1 MSKATRPHSEPLHT
15 GQLHTGQLHS
25 GLPPLDLSGRPV
37 SYYEF
42 WPPLVFYFPMFVY
55 WAWLG
60 LRHGGLGLPTVANPL
75 FPVGGVIGESKLG
88 VLDTVS
94 GTARDAIAAYTGV
107 PSHAHPVAIF
117 EEAKARMAEKGLAY
131 PVVAKPDIGSR
142 GAGVR
147 LVKSDADLR
156 HYVEMFPTDQ
166 TFILQDFVP
175 YEAEAGVFYV
185 RMPDEERGELF
196 SLTLKYFP
204 YVVGDGHSSLR
215 ELIERDPRAGR
226 LTRLYLPRHSEHL
239 DTVLPKGMPFR
250 LAFAGSHARGAIFRN
265 GESFITP
272 EMSAAFDRVARSIP
286 EFHFGRFDVRFKDLE
301 NLQRGKDFVIIEING
316 AGGEATHIWDSRMSL
331 VQAYR
336 SLMRQYRL
344 LWEIAA
350 RNRKRGFRPMTALQ
364 VWRKYWNELRLTAN
378 YPQTE

>member
-1 MSKATRPHSEPLHT
+1 MSELTVSHSGL
-15 GQLHTGQLHS
+15 LHTGQLHS

-37 SYYEF
+37 SFYEF
-42 WPPLVFYFPMFVY
+42 WPPLIFYFPMFVY

-60 LRHGGLGLPTVANPL
+60 LRHWGLGLPTIANPL

-88 VLDTVS
+88 VLDTISGPARAVIAGYAGVKRPANTSVS
-94 GTARDAIAAYTGV
+94 AI
-107 PSHAHPVAIF
+107 VA
-117 EEAKARMAEKGLAY
+117 EAKARMAENGLTW
-131 PVVAKPDIGSR
+131 PVVAKPDIGCR

-147 LVKSDADLR
+147 LMKSDADLLA
-156 HYVEMFPTDQ
+156 YVETFPPGQ

-185 RMPDEERGELF
+185 RMPDEECGKLF

-204 YVVGDGHSSLR
+204 YVVGDGQSSLR

-226 LTRLYLPRHSEHL
+226 LTRLYLPRHTAHL
-239 DTVLPKGMPFR
+239 DAVLPEGMPFR

-286 EFHFGRFDVRFKDLE
+286 EFHFGRFDVRFRDLE
-301 NLQRGKDFVIIEING
+301 SLQRGEDFVIIEVNG

-331 VQAYR
+331 WQAYR

>member
-1 MSKATRPHSEPLHT
+1 MSETTRPILHSGLLHT
-15 GQLHTGQLHS
+15 GQLHT
-25 GLPPLDLSGRPV
+25 GLPPLDLSGRPIA
-37 SYYEF
+37 YFEY
-42 WPPLVFYFPMFVY
+42 WPPLLFYFPMFVY

-60 LRHGGLGLPTVANPL
+60 LRHWGLALPTVANPL

-94 GTARDAIAAYTGV
+94 GQARKRIADYVGVRRGAPGDGGTAYA
-107 PSHAHPVAIF
+107 
-117 EEAKARMAEKGLAY
+117 EARARMTECGLDY
-131 PVVAKPDIGSR
+131 PIVAKPDIGSR
-142 GAGVR
+142 SAGVR
-147 LVKSDADLR
+147 LIKADDELR
-156 HYVEMFPTDQ
+156 RYVETFPPGQ

-185 RMPDEERGELF
+185 RMPDKERGTIF

-204 YVVGDGHSSLR
+204 YVVGDGKSSLR

-226 LTRLYLPRHSEHL
+226 LTKIFLPRHAEHL
-239 DTVLPKGMPFR
+239 DTVLPEGMPYR
-250 LAFAGSHARGAIFRN
+250 LAFAGSHARGAIFRD
-265 GESFITP
+265 GHAFVTP
-272 EMSAAFDRVARSIP
+272 EMTRTFDDIARSIP

-301 NLQRGKDFVIIEING
+301 SLQRGEGFVIIEING

-331 VQAYR
+331 WQAYR
-336 SLMRQYRL
+336 WLMRQYRL

-350 RNRKRGFRPMTALQ
+350 RNRKRGFQPMSSFQ
-364 VWRKYWNELRLTAN
+364 VWRKYWNELRLSAR